1 MRQRL
6 QLLLCLLLL
15 LPSWAVAETSKQ
27 ASITIIIDDIGNNL
41 RHGQR
46 ALELPGAVTYSFLPF
61 TPFSKRLAKQ
71 AHQQGKEIM
80 LHLPMD
86 NSHGRPLG
94 PGGLTFKQD
103 RPQYE
108 QQLNSAIAAIPYVS
122 GINNHMGSRLTA
134 NTERMQWL
142 MQSLQHY
149 PLYFVDSRT
158 SADSVA
164 ATTSLKLKI
173 PTLERNVFLDH
184 VQSTEF
190 IDRQFK
196 RLVKI
201 ALKKGS
207 AVAIGHPYPSTLSYL
222 EKVLPQLE
230 TMGVQLVSPT
240 QVLALHRTP
249 QFAAMPTS
257 QRVKDSVS
265 DSANIPEPAATKQII
280 ETPIIQLAKAPPE
293 KAPLPKTSH
302 KKAAYE
308 KEGHCQITEQLNV
321 TRVTCS

>member
-6 QLLLCLLLL
+6 QLLLCLLLI

-46 ALELPGAVTYSFLPF
+46 AIDLPGAITYSFLPF
-61 TPFSKRLAKQ
+61 TPFSKKLAKQ

-86 NSHGRPLG
+86 NSYGRPLG

-103 RPQYE
+103 RSQYE
-108 QQLNSAIAAIPYVS
+108 QQLDNAIAAIPYVS

-142 MQSLQHY
+142 MQSLQDY

-164 ATTSLKLKI
+164 ATTSLKLNI

-184 VQSTEF
+184 EQTTEF

-196 RLVKI
+196 RLIKI

-230 TMGVQLVSPT
+230 TMGIQLVSPA

-249 QFAAMPTS
+249 QLAARPS
-257 QRVKDSVS
+257 AQRAKNSISVN
-265 DSANIPEPAATKQII
+265 AIIPELAATIPVI
-280 ETPIIQLAKAPPE
+280 ETPTIQLAKAPLGEKPLMKTSRE
-293 KAPLPKTSH
+293 KAAP
-302 KKAAYE
+302 E
-308 KEGHCQITEQLNV
+308 KEGRCRITEQLNV